1 MRILLVAATEL
12 ETAWLR
18 EVMGFYREGSLFV
31 SDYRG
36 RRIDLLHT
44 GIGMVNTAFHLG
56 KYLAIHSP
64 GMAVNLGIAGSFD
77 YSRRLGSVVEVVSDT
92 FSELGADTPDKFL
105 DIQAMG
111 FPLMEHNGKL
121 WFNRLE
127 NPAPSTLDIPQVK
140 GITVNTVH
148 GNPASIALTRKQ
160 WNPDIE
166 TMEGAAFFHAM
177 IHSEIPFFAFRGIS
191 NYVELRDR
199 SKWQIALAA
208 EQVQRFIKKE
218 VL

>member
-1 MRILLVAATEL
+1 MLILLVAATEL
-12 ETAWLR
+12 ESAWLR
-18 EVMGFYREGSLFV
+18 EAMGFRKEGHLYV
-31 SDYRG
+31 SDFRG
-36 RRIDLLHT
+36 RRIELLHT

-56 KYLAIHSP
+56 KYLAVHQP
-64 GMAVNLGIAGSFD
+64 DMAVNFGIAGSFD
-77 YSRRLGSVVEVVSDT
+77 YARRLGSVVEVVSDT
-92 FSELGADTPDKFL
+92 FSELGAATPEKFL
-105 DIQAMG
+105 DLQAMG
-111 FPLMEHNGKL
+111 FPLMEHAGKL

-127 NPAPSTLDIPQVK
+127 NPAPSALDIVQVK

-148 GNPASIALTRKQ
+148 GDPAAIEVVRKR
-160 WNPDIE
+160 WSPEIE
-166 TMEGAAFFHAM
+166 TMEGGAFFHAM

-199 SKWQIALAA
+199 SKWQIPLAA